1 MINSN
6 HVANAENYCPVVHN
20 SPGGYKKPIRLKNVI
35 TKAEAFDS
43 LHLRPCEVSGIFL
56 SFFFGFRCVMW
67 LCFSGLIVLN
77 YVLKLVSLT

>member
-56 SFFFGFRCVMW
+56 SFFFWFSMRYVVM
-67 LCFSGLIVLN
+67 LSIIQI
-77 YVLKLVSLT
+77 